1 MNPQDQ
7 LMELLQEHSFDLVRQ
22 RKHKIYRNPDGLTF
36 VVASTPSDRQAP
48 QNALSTLKRIL
59 RQVNPA
65 PEPVPVITPAPLVE
79 SAPVIQAFPPIE
91 SMPAVEPAPASMSDQ
106 EWEAWK
112 RQYWHDE
119 KLRAKNER
127 FLSVVSMY
135 VDRASQLCHKHE
147 DVRLGPVTDAVKQKL
162 RDCHY
167 KSKVVLYKVKTF
179 EQGIV
184 VVDAPQIP
192 VLWSSNGHIGIS
204 ACLLIN
210 AYVQHGTSKATTL
223 RFNWDGTPVL
233 FELPE
238 KEVRQFYVQPSE
250 NVPKAYHGGL
260 RSKVGCP
267 VCHNSQEL
275 PPLESMAKD
284 QGWRCNRCGSVN
296 KLELHCPACKI
307 GIIVL
312 TDFFGYC
319 PNCHGTPSRATAKS
333 KSQIG

>member
-36 VVASTPSDRQAP
+36 VVASTPSDRLAP

-59 RQVNPA
+59 RQVNPE
-65 PEPVPVITPAPLVE
+65 PEPVQVIAPASPEPAP
-79 SAPVIQAFPPIE
+79 AIQASPQIE
-91 SMPAVEPAPASMSDQ
+91 PMPAVEPAPPSVSDQ

-135 VDRASQLCHKHE
+135 IDRASQSFHKHE
-147 DVRLGPVTDAVKQKL
+147 DIRLGPVTDAVKQIL

-167 KSKVVLYKVKTF
+167 KSKVVLYNCKCF

-184 VVDAPQIP
+184 VADIPHVP
-192 VLWSSNGHIGIS
+192 VLWASNGHIGVS
-204 ACLLIN
+204 ALLLIN
-210 AYVQHGTSKATTL
+210 AYVQHGTARVTTL
-223 RFNWDGTPVL
+223 RFNWNEFPVL
-233 FELPE
+233 LELPE
-238 KEVRQFYVQPSE
+238 KEARKFYVQPSD
-250 NVPKAYHGGL
+250 NLPKAYRGG
-260 RSKVGCP
+260 SKIRCP
-267 VCHNSQEL
+267 VCHNSQEI

-284 QGWRCNRCGSVN
+284 QGWRCNRCGTVN
-296 KLELHCPACKI
+296 KLELHCPDCKI

-312 TDFFGYC
+312 TEFFGYC
-319 PNCHGTPSRATAKS
+319 PNCHGTPSR
-333 KSQIG
+333 